1 MATQPLFGDPAA
13 KAPVWSKYAVLLG
26 SLTATVPTTNA
37 AFTLNNTVGPVVD
50 EWDPVGALASDTP
63 FDDGTETVAS
73 QDHSA
78 AGFGVYGT
86 TYSDMKETRSFTAKE
101 STLTTLGLVYDVSDL
116 TETGGNISGV
126 LKQRDTSEKFLIG
139 FHRENSTQ
147 CERYISKNYATVDNI
162 SRSFGTNESL
172 RTVTVTIYPTADG
185 ELYDYYLGDKA

>member
-50 EWDPVGALASDTP
+50 DWDPVGRLASGTP